1 MELIKSDTKEKCR
14 LLSSLGINLNFA
26 PVADISSDPADYMY
40 PRTFGISAE
49 ETCKYVENVVSVMKE
64 NGIGSVLKH
73 FPGYGNNSDTHTGV
87 AVDERS
93 LKSLR
98 ENDFLPFESGIE
110 AGAEVVLVSHN
121 IVRSID
127 GEHPASLSLQVHN
140 ILRDEIGFSGL
151 IITDDLYMDAIRE
164 YTHGQEAAV
173 MAVLAGNDLLCCSDY
188 QTQYPAVVQAL
199 KDGKISENRVDES
212 VMRILQYKISM
223 GLMN

>member
-49 ETCKYVENVVSVMKE
+49 ETCKYVETNVVSVMKE

-73 FPGYGNNSDTHTGV
+73 FPGYGNNSDTQTGV

-164 YTHGQEAAV
+164 YTHGQEATQLRWPYWRGTICCAAV
-173 MAVLAGNDLLCCSDY
+173 TIRQSTVPGSGPCRLSKTGRY
-188 QTQYPAVVQAL
+188 QRT
-199 KDGKISENRVDES
+199 G
-212 VMRILQYKISM
+212 
-223 GLMN
+223 

>member
-1 MELIKSDTKEKCR
+1 M
-14 LLSSLGINLNFA
+14 
-26 PVADISSDPADYMY
+26 
-40 PRTFGISAE
+40 
-49 ETCKYVENVVSVMKE
+49 
-64 NGIGSVLKH
+64 
-73 FPGYGNNSDTHTGV
+73 
-87 AVDERS
+87 
-93 LKSLR
+93 
-98 ENDFLPFESGIE
+98 
-110 AGAEVVLVSHN
+110 
-121 IVRSID
+121 
-127 GEHPASLSLQVHN
+127 QVHN

-199 KDGKISENRVDES
+199 KDGKISDSRVDES